1 MNRFPSASE
10 FRPRVWAMGISRLR
24 DLFRDIAGEYDGLA
38 DVRVVARGFEE
49 AAAEIAAAPPNQR
62 PDVVVAAGSNGTYL
76 KARIDLPVVLVQPT
90 GFDVMQALARA
101 RREADLV
108 ALVTYG
114 ETPSEVR
121 RFASAWG
128 LDVVF
133 ASYRT
138 VQDAEACVLDLR
150 DRGVGAVVGP
160 GHVNDLAARLG
171 LVPFFVYSRSSVRA
185 AFDNALEVVQATW
198 RETQR
203 RQRLDSVL
211 QHLRDGV
218 VALDANGRVEAINQ
232 RLAAVLGIDPAAAAG
247 RSLEDLAPDIA
258 FTLPD
263 ADGESLET
271 VRGVSYIVHRGPLV
285 DNGVASGAVLT
296 FQESRAVE
304 RLDRTLRSR
313 QRTQQFVARYRLGDL
328 SGATPGIVRVRQLA
342 QRYARSDATVLIRG
356 ESGTGKE
363 MIAQGIHR
371 ESPRRDFPFVAINC
385 GAFPETLLESEL
397 FGYEEGAFTG
407 ARRGGKVGLI
417 EAAHRGTLFLDEIG
431 EMPLPLQSRL
441 LRVLQEREVVRLG
454 ATEPTRVDVRVVAA
468 THRGLTEQIESGE
481 FRADLFYRLNI
492 LNLAIPP
499 LRERGADIVPLAA
512 ELLLQSARR
521 EPRVALRIRTQD
533 DATRALA
540 PVGEALARHGW
551 PGNVR
556 ELQNVVERMVVELA
570 DSDVDVLTPEVL
582 RAIAPEVFET
592 RGGAARATS
601 AWAAAAL
608 EDDAADVAD
617 PRDQPLTLRERSL
630 TVEADEIRAALE
642 AHGGDRERVCAQL
655 GISKTTLWRR
665 LNAAKA
671 KPGANH
677 ASGGNGGSG
686 DGGAPAR
693 RKPAREA

>member
-1 MNRFPSASE
+1 MNRFPAPASSAI
-10 FRPRVWAMGISRLR
+10 RPRVWAMGISRLR
-24 DLFRDIAGEYDGLA
+24 DLFRDIAREYDELA
-38 DVRVVARGFEE
+38 DLRVVPRGFEE
-49 AAAEIAAAPPNQR
+49 AVAEIAAAGPSQR

-76 KARIDLPVVLVQPT
+76 KARIDVPVVLVQPT

-114 ETPSEVR
+114 ETPVEVR
-121 RFASAWG
+121 RFASAYG
-128 LDVVF
+128 IDVVF
-133 ASYRT
+133 GQYRT

-160 GHVNDLAARLG
+160 GLVNDLAARLG
-171 LVPFFVYSRSSVRA
+171 LVPFFVYSRPSVRA
-185 AFDNALEVVQATW
+185 AFDTALDLVQATW

-218 VALDANGRVEAINQ
+218 VALDARGRVEAINQ
-232 RLAAVLGIDPAAAAG
+232 RLAAVLDIDPAAAAG
-247 RSLEDLAPDIA
+247 QSLAALAPDIA
-258 FTLPD
+258 FSLPE

-271 VRGVSYIVHRGPLV
+271 VRGVSYVVHRGPLV
-285 DNGVASGAVLT
+285 DNGVTTGAVLT

-313 QRTQQFVARYRLGDL
+313 QRTQQFVARYRLDDL
-328 SGATPGIVRVRQLA
+328 SGATPGIERVRQLA
-342 QRYARSDATVLIRG
+342 RRYAKSDATVLIRG

-371 ESPRRDFPFVAINC
+371 ESPRRDFPFVAMNC
-385 GAFPETLLESEL
+385 GAFPEALLESEL

-468 THRGLTEQIESGE
+468 THRALTEQIEAGE

-499 LRERGADIVPLAA
+499 LRERSADIALLAS
-512 ELLLQSARR
+512 ELLFQASRR
-521 EPRVALRIRTQD
+521 EPRVAVRIRTPE
-533 DATRALA
+533 DAARTLALVSDALA
-540 PVGEALARHGW
+540 QHTW

-570 DSDVDVLTPEVL
+570 DSEEDVLTPDVL
-582 RAIAPEVFET
+582 RSIAPEVFES
-592 RGGAARATS
+592 RRAASGAAAV
-601 AWAAAAL
+601 AAIAA
-608 EDDAADVAD
+608 EGA
-617 PRDQPLTLRERSL
+617 LTLRERSL
-630 TVEADEIRAALE
+630 NTEADEIRAALD
-642 AHGGDRERVCAQL
+642 ACNGDRDRACEML

-665 LNAAKA
+665 LSAAKG
-671 KPGANH
+671 KR
-677 ASGGNGGSG
+677 GSAVAEATEAT
-686 DGGAPAR
+686 AP
-693 RKPAREA
+693 RKAPRG

>member
-1 MNRFPSASE
+1 MNRFPAPASSAI
-10 FRPRVWAMGISRLR
+10 RPRVWAMGISRLR
-24 DLFRDIAGEYDGLA
+24 DLFRDIAREYDELA
-38 DVRVVARGFEE
+38 DLRVVPRGFEE
-49 AAAEIAAAPPNQR
+49 AVAEIAAAGPNQR

-76 KARIDLPVVLVQPT
+76 KARIDVPVVLVQPT

-114 ETPSEVR
+114 ETPVEVR
-121 RFASAWG
+121 RFVSAYG
-128 LDVVF
+128 IDVVF
-133 ASYRT
+133 GQYRT

-160 GHVNDLAARLG
+160 GLVNDLAARLG
-171 LVPFFVYSRSSVRA
+171 LVPFFVYSRPSVRA
-185 AFDNALEVVQATW
+185 AFDNALDLVQATW

-218 VALDANGRVEAINQ
+218 VALDARGRVEAINQ

-247 RSLEDLAPDIA
+247 QPLAALAPDIA
-258 FTLPD
+258 FALPD

-271 VRGVSYIVHRGPLV
+271 VRGVSYVVHRGPLV
-285 DNGVASGAVLT
+285 DNGVTTGAVLT

-313 QRTQQFVARYRLGDL
+313 QRTPQFVARYRLDDL
-328 SGATPGIVRVRQLA
+328 SGATPGIERVRQLA
-342 QRYARSDATVLIRG
+342 RRYAKSDATVLIRG

-371 ESPRRDFPFVAINC
+371 ESPRRDFPFVAMNC
-385 GAFPETLLESEL
+385 GAFPEALLESEL

-468 THRGLTEQIESGE
+468 THRALTEQIEAGE

-499 LRERGADIVPLAA
+499 LRERVADIALLAA
-512 ELLLQSARR
+512 ELLFQASRR
-521 EPRVALRIRTQD
+521 EPRVAVRLRTPEDAARTLGLVS
-533 DATRALA
+533 A
-540 PVGEALARHGW
+540 ALARHAW

-570 DSDVDVLTPEVL
+570 DSEEDVLTPDVL
-582 RAIAPEVFET
+582 RSIAPEVFES
-592 RGGAARATS
+592 RPAASGAAGTAGEG
-601 AWAAAAL
+601 A
-608 EDDAADVAD
+608 
-617 PRDQPLTLRERSL
+617 LTLRERSL
-630 TVEADEIRAALE
+630 HTEADEIRAALD
-642 AHGGDRERVCAQL
+642 ACNGDRDRACEML

-665 LNAAKA
+665 LSAARGKRGSAAAEATVATAPRKA
-671 KPGANH
+671 PRA
-677 ASGGNGGSG
+677 
-686 DGGAPAR
+686 
-693 RKPAREA
+693 